1 MPFKWSAV
9 RVSEAMDEV
18 ERQINLAEAFL
29 VEAKVKVTEARKIA
43 NLPQYLDDR
52 LIRLIIQIERIDYVK
67 DAVMGIRKAIPDGA
81 LETERDRIK
90 YGSQQTLIG

>member
-1 MPFKWSAV
+1 MPIKWSAV

-29 VEAKVKVTEARKIA
+29 VEAKVKVIEARKIA

-52 LIRLIIQIERIDYVK
+52 LIRLITQIERIDYVK
-67 DAVMGIRKAIPDGA
+67 DTVTGIRKAIPDGA